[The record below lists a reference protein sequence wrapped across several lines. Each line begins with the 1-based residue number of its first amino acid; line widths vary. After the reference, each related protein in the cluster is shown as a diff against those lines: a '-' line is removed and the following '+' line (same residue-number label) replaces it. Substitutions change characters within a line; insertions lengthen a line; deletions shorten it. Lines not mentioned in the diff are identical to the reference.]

1 MLLFAVCWI
10 SISIT
15 LGVDY
20 EALVADLEDT
30 LYECTSVI
38 DNVWKHI
45 GEVDFLGDVRRRDE
59 DEDGSHAVQD
69 ALGACVSIRKA
80 VDNYR
85 DTHSWLTAM
94 LVLNFV
100 TWQENAYLNQLLD
113 PVSKEIGMPIYV
125 ASRDGDRASDFHDHC
140 DGQGPTVVI
149 IETTTG
155 HVFGGYT
162 DVSWGS
168 DVDCYSS
175 STSFL
180 FQLRPNFGQ
189 YKIKIEHCAAYHHI
203 HYGPTFGGG
212 HDLMVSDL
220 AMNNSDSDIT
230 PNSYDVLQS
239 NLNGGVRKFQVRDYV
254 VFEAIALT
262 VSN

>member
-45 GEVDFLGDVRRRDE
+45 GDVDSLGDVHRREE
-59 DEDGSHAVQD
+59 DEDGSHAVPD
-69 ALGACVSIRKA
+69 TLGACVSIRKA

-85 DTHSWLTAM
+85 DTHSRLTAM

-100 TWQENAYLNQLLD
+100 TWKENAYLNQLLV

-162 DVSWGS
+162 DVSWSS
-168 DVDCYSS
+168 DAGYYRS

-180 FQLRPNFGQ
+180 FQLRPNFDQ
-189 YKIKIEHCAAYHHI
+189 YKISVEAYAVFHSI
-203 HYGPTFGGG
+203 NYGPMFGLGQ
-212 HDLMVSDL
+212 DLMVSDL
-220 AMNNSDSDIT
+220 AMNNSDSSID
-230 PNSYDVLQS
+230 PKSYDVLQS
-239 NLNGGVRKFQVRDYV
+239 DLNGGVRNFQVRDYV